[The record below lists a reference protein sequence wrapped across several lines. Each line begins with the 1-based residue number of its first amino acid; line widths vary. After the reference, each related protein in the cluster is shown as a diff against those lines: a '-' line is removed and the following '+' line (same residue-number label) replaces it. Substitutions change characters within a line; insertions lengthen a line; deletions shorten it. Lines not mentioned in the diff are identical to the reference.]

1 MENGILYIKIM
12 KFQAIE
18 RKEGECIKQRKRYSG
33 WFVLVLVLAASV
45 LLSGCSVIGLDA
57 QALMHPPKP
66 TGEKAGMYALLK
78 SKAGKNFTLKYP
90 TAGENRSAIIQ
101 HNLCGDSHKE
111 TVALYQ
117 RKGDDTAVSILFTAL
132 QNGKWKDIGSFTHP
146 AAQVDR
152 ICFGDLNGDGQD
164 ETIVGWGNSAGSASL
179 ISVFY
184 YKNGKMNELKLD
196 QTYNELAV
204 MDFDGDGK
212 KELLTASIPADS
224 EQQFVASLFRL
235 KGDALQLM
243 GSIRMDTGLSKFADL
258 LSGNVSKGQL
268 GVLLDCVQTNGRELT
283 ELIYWNRSK
292 KMLCAPLYNAQS
304 PQQNVTLRD
313 MSIASG
319 DVNNDGNLEFPIVT
333 RLPGYTGAS
342 SDDVGNEVQWTRFDA
357 ASGNYT
363 LVSSMLINTRDGYR
377 LLLPDKW
384 KDTITTKQ
392 NVSARRLTI
401 YVFNSAKGT
410 MESPLMN
417 VQIFTKKEWDSSKNK
432 NGYKQVAADENSI
445 TAVNFPSPNHK
456 LAVPFATIQRCFQP
470 IAKDS

>member
-1 MENGILYIKIM
+1 M
-12 KFQAIE
+12 
-18 RKEGECIKQRKRYSG
+18 
-33 WFVLVLVLAASV
+33 LVLVLAASV

-258 LSGNVSKGQL
+258 LSGNVSKGQP

-292 KMLCAPLYNAQS
+292 KCCAPRFIMHSLPSRMSHCGICQLPA
-304 PQQNVTLRD
+304 V
-313 MSIASG
+313 MSITMAIWNSRLSRGSPAIRVLHQMMWAMRCSG
-319 DVNNDGNLEFPIVT
+319 HALT
-333 RLPGYTGAS
+333 LP
-342 SDDVGNEVQWTRFDA
+342 VG
-357 ASGNYT
+357 
-363 LVSSMLINTRDGYR
+363 
-377 LLLPDKW
+377 
-384 KDTITTKQ
+384 TIRWCP
-392 NVSARRLTI
+392 A
-401 YVFNSAKGT
+401 
-410 MESPLMN
+410 
-417 VQIFTKKEWDSSKNK
+417 
-432 NGYKQVAADENSI
+432 
-445 TAVNFPSPNHK
+445 
-456 LAVPFATIQRCFQP
+456 C
-470 IAKDS
+470 